1 MLCFSFSS
9 LIDSTSEQTIGSSR
23 LHVTRTRNIFD
34 KKHILDAE
42 LHFCGEELNHHLSV
56 AIGHGLEYAGEE
68 LDYHVIKLTLSY
80 SSYIIAN

>member
-1 MLCFSFSS
+1 MSQELETF
-9 LIDSTSEQTIGSSR
+9 LI
-23 LHVTRTRNIFD
+23 RNTF
-34 KKHILDAE
+34 LDAE